1 MVNKTD
7 PLAGSDISHRSNP
20 TSNLTPA
27 DAGYGTSTTVSQDA
41 GYGASSTNVSHGTDY
56 ATTSSAT
63 PGSGAAHGTAG
74 PHDSN
79 IANRLD
85 PRLESF
91 PFSMCLLTIQAVWI
105 RTWMAPTP
113 TAVTR
118 PPGKNLGQSAV
129 GLGCTVLCVPSVLGL
144 TVSVP
149 VLPSIPILVV

>member
-1 MVNKTD
+1 MSNIIHKVKDSITGDKHGHDAASDNTAPQSSNMVNKTD

-85 PRLESF
+85 PRVDSDLDGSN
-91 PFSMCLLTIQAVWI
+91 TYGGHQ
-105 RTWMAPTP
+105 T
-113 TAVTR
+113 TR
-118 PPGKNLGQSAV
+118 
-129 GLGCTVLCVPSVLGL
+129 
-144 TVSVP
+144 
-149 VLPSIPILVV
+149 